1 MILLIFILWILFTG
15 IFLYLGY
22 SGNSF
27 GLAYLGMFSLLLLGL
42 FLYSDGLDIDAGMME
57 SPIGSHNFVTTYETH
72 TTSNDTIVNLLA
84 ATFFYIPI
92 AGIFLT
98 TFITLRQWYLCRPFL
113 GLPEQ
118 GGKNGSTT
126 KSKNR

>member
-1 MILLIFILWILFTG
+1 MILLMFILWVLFAS

-27 GLAYLGMFSLLLLGL
+27 GMAYLGMFALLILGL
-42 FLYSDGLDIDAGMME
+42 FLYSEGIDIDAGMME
-57 SPIGSHNFVTTYETH
+57 SPIGSHNFITTYETH
-72 TTSNDTIVNLLA
+72 TTANDTMVRLLA

-98 TFITLRQWYLCRPFL
+98 TFITLRQ
-113 GLPEQ
+113 
-118 GGKNGSTT
+118 
-126 KSKNR
+126 